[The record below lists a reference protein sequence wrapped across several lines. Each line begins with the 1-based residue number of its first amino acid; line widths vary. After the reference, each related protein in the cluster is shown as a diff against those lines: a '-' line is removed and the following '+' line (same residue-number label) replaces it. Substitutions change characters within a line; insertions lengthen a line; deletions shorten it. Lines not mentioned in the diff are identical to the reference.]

1 MNDKISDILT
11 VQESRSALEKFFLAA
26 ASKSQ
31 EKSMMGEAFSNSE
44 MLTMMGN
51 FTVLRLSGLMGTAGV
66 NVTKEELLGLNE
78 ELNKV
83 KK

>member
-1 MNDKISDILT
+1 
-11 VQESRSALEKFFLAA
+11 
-26 ASKSQ
+26 
-31 EKSMMGEAFSNSE
+31 MMGEAFSNSE

-66 NVTKEELLGLNE
+66 NVTKEELLKLNE
-78 ELNKV
+78 ELNKI